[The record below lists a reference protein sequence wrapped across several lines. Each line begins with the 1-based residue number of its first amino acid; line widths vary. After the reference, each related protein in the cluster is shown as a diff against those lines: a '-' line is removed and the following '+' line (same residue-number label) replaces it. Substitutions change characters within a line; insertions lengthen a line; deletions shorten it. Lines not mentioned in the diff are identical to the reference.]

1 MTYIF
6 YKNTENCEVQY
17 GCSDNGCNSINTM
30 NLMVAMQLEANAIF
44 VVNDGKEYE
53 KMGTLLE
60 QYMGK
65 ECVVSL
71 FNEVGAIKGKLMDG
85 DAQWLKVE
93 TKKGTQLINR
103 NMVRNITF
111 ENK

>member
-1 MTYIF
+1 MDVATMAAI
-6 YKNTENCEVQY
+6 
-17 GCSDNGCNSINTM
+17 NSINTM
-30 NLMVAMQLEANAIF
+30 NLMVAMQLMAAIAIF

>member
-1 MTYIF
+1 MNVSTMAAI
-6 YKNTENCEVQY
+6 
-17 GCSDNGCNSINTM
+17 NSINTM
-30 NLMVAMQLEANAIF
+30 NLMTAMQLETNAIY

-53 KMGTLLE
+53 EMSKLLE

-71 FNEVGAIKGKLMDG
+71 FNEVGAIKGKFMDG

-103 NMVRNITF
+103 NMVRNISF
-111 ENK
+111 DNK